1 MVYLVDLH
9 NCVIL
14 LIKNHPILSFSILD
28 EYKNNRALNARIP
41 NYNVSMGFGL
51 HVGWAIEVI
60 LIY

>member
-1 MVYLVDLH
+1 MS
-9 NCVIL
+9 
-14 LIKNHPILSFSILD
+14 IKLD
-28 EYKNNRALNARIP
+28 EYKNNRALTARIP

>member
-1 MVYLVDLH
+1 MS
-9 NCVIL
+9 
-14 LIKNHPILSFSILD
+14 IKLD

-60 LIY
+60 IFNLYFRGQLVQTIKLMLLI